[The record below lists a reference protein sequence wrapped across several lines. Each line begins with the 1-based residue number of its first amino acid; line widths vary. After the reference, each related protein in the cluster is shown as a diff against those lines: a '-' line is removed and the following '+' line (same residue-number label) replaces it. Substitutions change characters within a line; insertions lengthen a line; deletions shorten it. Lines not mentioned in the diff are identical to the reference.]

1 MDEKA
6 CLVYFRR
13 LSSAGA
19 SSRYPAGGVVVLD
32 RRGAEL
38 WRAEDRVAVFLR
50 RCDESDHLLAHFAV
64 YSGARTTHANGR
76 QLLEANSGIP
86 LSSLWS

>member
-1 MDEKA
+1 VDEKA

-13 LSSAGA
+13 LSGA

-64 YSGARTTHANGR
+64 YSGTRTHANGR
-76 QLLEANSGIP
+76 QLLEANSGIL